1 LSDIYI
7 SFTQAI
13 HILIS
18 NISKYIYIYIYLF
31 KQKPIHF
38 IVKHTHTHTHSL
50 IYTHT
55 HLCLIFSFICVD
67 SFLSLESSLTLLFSF
82 SLVPFFF
89 YSTAGY
95 THREKERDTRS
106 YPTVDSVK
114 KKGKLGA
121 FFWFKRKKGCW
132 TADGRTKRV
141 EKRFAALSFYF
152 LRLSREVQRVFQI
165 WNSLLLVGLNEE
177 QQRR

>member
-1 LSDIYI
+1 MSRFLILLLYSSCQIYIYI

-18 NISKYIYIYIYLF
+18 NISNIYIFLNKNPY
-31 KQKPIHF
+31 
-38 IVKHTHTHTHSL
+38 TSSSNTHTHSL

-82 SLVPFFF
+82 ALVPFFF

-95 THREKERDTRS
+95 THREKERDTRDLTHWRFS
-106 YPTVDSVK
+106 K
-114 KKGKLGA
+114 EEGKTWG
-121 FFWFKRKKGCW
+121 F
-132 TADGRTKRV
+132 
-141 EKRFAALSFYF
+141 
-152 LRLSREVQRVFQI
+152 
-165 WNSLLLVGLNEE
+165 LLV
-177 QQRR
+177 